1 MEIRNM
7 MRTDL
12 PQLAVLYQQFWNEH
26 SDLLL
31 MQNQF
36 DKLSKDERY
45 ILLSAVMDDK
55 LVGSVMG
62 VVCQELYGNCKPF
75 LVLENMV
82 VDQGAR
88 RKGIG
93 KSLLSRLEEIAKSR
107 YCAQIILVTELER
120 ADACL
125 FYEACGFQTN
135 NKGYKKKLQ

>member
-7 MRTDL
+7 IQTDI
-12 PQLAVLYQQFWNEH
+12 PQLAILYQQFWNEP
-26 SDLLL
+26 SDILA

-55 LVGSVMG
+55 LVDSVMG
-62 VVCQELYGNCKPF
+62 IVCQELYGNCKPF

-82 VDQGAR
+82 VDQGTR

-93 KSLLSRLEEIAKSR
+93 KSLLSRLEEIAKARDCS
-107 YCAQIILVTELER
+107 QIILVTELER
-120 ADACL
+120 VDACL

-135 NKGYKKKLQ
+135 NKGYKKKL